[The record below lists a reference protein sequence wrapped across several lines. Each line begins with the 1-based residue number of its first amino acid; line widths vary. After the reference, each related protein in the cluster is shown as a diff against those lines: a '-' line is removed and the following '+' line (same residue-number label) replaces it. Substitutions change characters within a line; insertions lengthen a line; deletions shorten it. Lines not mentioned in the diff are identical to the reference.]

1 MTVVSGACGHGLCSS
16 IGALGTELLLYI
28 RVRWATDETTKES
41 VWSLWPR
48 RLQSNR
54 SLGPELL
61 LHISL
66 RGATE
71 QTTEEVGW
79 LGRPA

>member
-1 MTVVSGACGHGLCSS
+1 MTVVSGTCGHGLCSS
-16 IGALGTELLLYI
+16 IGALVLLLYM
-28 RVRWATDETTKES
+28 RVRSETEETTKEA

-48 RLQSNR
+48 RLQSNG

>member
-1 MTVVSGACGHGLCSS
+1 MWYLRPWTLQFNRSF
-16 IGALGTELLLYI
+16 GTELLLYI
-28 RVRWATDETTKES
+28 RVRWATEETTKEA
-41 VWSLWPR
+41 VWSLWSR